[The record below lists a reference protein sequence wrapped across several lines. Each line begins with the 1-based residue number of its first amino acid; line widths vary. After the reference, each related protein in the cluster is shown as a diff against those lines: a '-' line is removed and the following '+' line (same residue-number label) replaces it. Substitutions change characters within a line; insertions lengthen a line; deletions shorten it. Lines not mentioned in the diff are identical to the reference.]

1 MGQEPSFMSN
11 ETIARMSQLQVYGI
25 DRILGREMFFAGRV
39 HEAAAAN
46 GVRKLPSL
54 QHDGAGGGLG
64 FADPMY
70 ELAFGCIPVPMQYPE
85 GADRR
90 QFNCR
95 KRSGRASVT
104 SSEQSRRRQIWSLPS
119 PIIPKKP
126 FVINWEPS
134 HLRRLLLQRLQ
145 RSSHDFRPRRRR
157 PEALVDGQ
165 RLWDHAGF
173 FDPARVGLAALVADE
188 APWRGCSP
196 WRGPRSMMPWWVHR

>member
-1 MGQEPSFMSN
+1 MASIGFSGAKCSWPVVFMKP
-11 ETIARMSQLQVYGI
+11 QP
-25 DRILGREMFFAGRV
+25 
-39 HEAAAAN
+39 
-46 GVRKLPSL
+46 RKEFGSY
-54 QHDGAGGGLG
+54 QAFGHDGAGGGLG

-134 HLRRLLLQRLQ
+134 DLRRLLPQRLQ
-145 RSSHDFRPRRRR
+145 RSSHDCRPRRR